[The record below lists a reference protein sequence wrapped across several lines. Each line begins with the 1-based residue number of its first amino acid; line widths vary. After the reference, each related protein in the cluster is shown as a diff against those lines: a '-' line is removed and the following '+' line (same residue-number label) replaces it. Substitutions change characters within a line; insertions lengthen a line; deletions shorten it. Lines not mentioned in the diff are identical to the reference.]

1 MLEGYSF
8 SVRCTHT
15 VSADKGETMCEQTN
29 RDGTQCSNPS
39 RFIVNGLLREA
50 QSTSCG
56 VHLAST
62 VKRLAVFNDD
72 RYKVRNDRHAGTV
85 YVKKEL

>member
-1 MLEGYSF
+1 
-8 SVRCTHT
+8 
-15 VSADKGETMCEQTN
+15 MCEQTRKN
-29 RDGTQCSNPS
+29 GTQCINPS

-62 VKRLAVFNDD
+62 VKRLAVFDDD
-72 RYKVRNDRHAGTV
+72 RYKRRNGKYAGTV
-85 YVKKEL
+85 FVKKG